1 MNGPGKTWLLVVAL
15 LLAAAVAYLSDPV
28 LSDPQRGPGPTR
40 TPNAVETP
48 ADTSASSTPP
58 VSATSTPPTA
68 TTTPAV
74 NSPPT
79 VDVMTFRGTP
89 FPDDKTFKVNISGS
103 RVSIRL
109 RGLDDDGNLDHL
121 AVVDEDDEEQGRA
134 DCGAAMGGECTLE
147 VTIPSPAEYDRA
159 FTYHGIAVDSEGA
172 VSEKS
177 IPIEVTSVWD
187 KGSYTTSSSP
197 RPPTPKPPRPR
208 PPRPPSTSD
217 SMAVTAGEAAVF
229 EHDSGAKIEIPE
241 GATVPISSDWVAGPE
256 LTGVTQT
263 TSDEM
268 VTISITEFD
277 TPVPNVLD
285 VDPAFDV
292 SIMDQDG
299 EDVVLQDSVT
309 VTLPFTMPEGKNA
322 ADVLVVH
329 WNEPL
334 ERWES
339 VDGGVVDET
348 EQTVT
353 VEMDHLS
360 GIGVTFFV
368 GPLQL
373 LALTT
378 ASAVESGTLYS
389 TYGEGFKRALTL
401 HGEVNVPI
409 FYGLGFEGGASL
421 ILDVDDI
428 LSLGDTKRKYT
439 GEGTGGFFTYGLNG
453 HLAGSFGD
461 VGTSGSL
468 QMTKSFTGKRG
479 ASRYNNDLSFDA
491 SISLLSV
498 SVPGGFLDA
507 EFLTFNENGNFNP
520 VDVQINLC
528 PECNYK
534 LDFQAGHGAVI
545 KVLDSTVNIAEGEF
559 NTNFEDVLRDLAE
572 NRCGQSRCQMSW
584 SELIEQ
590 FLRFMVSGM
599 VGLYSLGE
607 KVGLLYDY
615 TDYEHISPADA
626 ADIGYGYINNIEGF
640 GGGHDVNGDG
650 VGDMVFPS
658 DQTGGVPLRILTT
671 GDRSEQKR
679 HFLEVTEITDGWGIE
694 FDPSGTPSDL
704 NAASST
710 PSEGA
715 LVRVDFDAPALSLNE
730 VHWLVTTTEDAPDAG
745 QITLRLVNNRTG
757 LADVQLDLADT
768 TLWKDKQLSDLSIE
782 LEVDPDPARTDEP
795 VTYTVTVQNKGPD
808 RADDVKLTMKSI
820 SSLGLSLQQADLSGS
835 SLSCGRP
842 DSIGDLVCNL
852 GNIDSEQT
860 ATATLEFALKP
871 TFPTGTPFTTAFAVT
886 QRQGGSPLP
895 REELVPSDNSTS
907 VTALTTS
914 DRNALIALYN
924 ATGGQ
929 NWRNNANWLSEEP
942 LDAWEGVTTDDR
954 GRVIQLHLVEQRLNG
969 QLPYEIG
976 DLSRL
981 KWLNIARNPNLT
993 GDIPPEMAQLTELE
1007 VLYLWENDL
1016 TGPVPTWMGDLS
1028 ELQQLSLGHNRL
1040 SGPIPLELG
1049 RLTKLDTLYL
1059 AGNDLTGGIPYSL
1072 SDLPS
1077 LTRLFL
1083 YDNNLGGSIPSVLG
1097 NLEMLEYLH
1106 LRGNSI
1112 TGCVPLGLINVLDS
1126 DIDQLGLTDCEA
1138 SGRRNSAKELVL
1150 TPSID
1155 IPGGLWSDGTTLWV
1169 SDWVDDRIYAYDLA
1183 TRQRDSTK
1191 DFDTLEAAGNTG
1203 PQGIWSDGTTMW
1215 VADDG
1220 DDKLYAYSL
1229 ATKARDSAK
1238 DFDSLVAAGYTIPRG
1253 NTSPRGIW
1261 SDGATMWVADD
1272 GDDKLYAY
1280 NLATKARDSA
1290 KDFDT
1295 LVAAGNSRPRGIW
1308 SDGTTMWVVNNNSL
1322 YPTIVRKIFA
1332 YDLATRQRD
1341 STKDFDT
1348 LDAAGNT
1355 DPQGIWSD
1363 GTTMWVADRVDDRIY
1378 AYDLATRQRDS
1389 TKDFDTLEAAGNTD
1403 PQGIWSD
1410 GTTMWVADDGDRKIY
1425 AYSLATGGRDTSKDI
1440 DSLVAAGNTSP
1451 RGIWS
1456 DGTTMWVANYLDK
1469 LYAYDMATRE
1479 RDSSKDLDIQDRA
1492 TGLWSDGTTMWV
1504 ANDHDETISAYSL
1517 TTGNRVAYREFD
1529 TLIFDTL
1536 IIGGV
1541 ISIYSRQRG
1550 IWSDGL
1556 TMWVTHS
1563 GTGKI
1568 YAYNM
1573 TSGKRDTSKDFDS
1586 LEAVGNNSPVGIWSD
1601 GTTMWVADPSD
1612 EKIYAYNL
1620 ATEGLPVCGTTTCVP
1635 FGWNPEKDFN
1645 LIPSLDSSDGIWANE
1660 TTMWV
1665 SDREDDKIYAYN
1677 ISTGRRDAAK
1687 DFNSLIDSGNFN
1699 SGGIWSDGTT
1709 MWVADRGHNKLYA
1722 YNLTTKQRDTTKDF
1736 DSLVNVDDISHY
1748 FSPYDIW
1755 SDGTTM
1761 WVNEGVILAYNLA
1774 TRQRDT
1780 TKDFDTQTLV
1790 DAGNTDPTSIWSDG
1804 TTMWVLDI
1812 VDSKIY
1818 AYNLSTRQRD
1828 ASKDFDTIPEDD
1840 PTPYSI
1846 WSDGTTLWVAN
1857 QLIFGAY
1864 NLATKEREEDKDL
1877 DIVVD
1882 TDPDAPYYIWTNGT
1896 TMWVADPI
1904 DDKLYAYVLA
1914 TRVRD
1919 VAKDIDLSLIG
1930 QGAGANGIWSD
1941 DNTMWVVAPR
1951 DSIYAYDLD
1960 TGERDDTKDFD
1971 LTGVAD
1977 GLPRGIWSDG
1987 TTMWVADGA
1996 LYAYN
2001 LSTRQRDSAKDFNT
2015 LRDARN
2021 ASPRGI
2027 WSDGTT
2033 MWVANLTLGHMKI
2046 FAYDMVTKQWDSTKD
2061 FNTLDIYG
2069 NSRPQGITSDGTTM
2083 WVTQFDDHKI
2093 YAYNMPP

>member
-1 MNGPGKTWLLVVAL
+1 MNRLGKNTLILIAL
-15 LLAAAVAYLSDPV
+15 LLAAVVAYFSDPV
-28 LSDPQRGPGPTR
+28 LSDPSLGTEIVAPST
-40 TPNAVETP
+40 V
-48 ADTSASSTPP
+48 SSNTTATTTQAT
-58 VSATSTPPTA
+58 ATSTPPTA
-68 TTTPAV
+68 TTTPAA
-74 NSPPT
+74 NIPPT
-79 VDVMTFRGTP
+79 VDVMTFRGDP
-89 FPDDKTFKVNISGS
+89 FPDDQTFKINISGS

-121 AVVDEDDEEQGRA
+121 AIVDEDDEIQGRA

-147 VTIPSPAEYDRA
+147 VTIPSPSEYDRA

-172 VSEKS
+172 TSEKS

-187 KGSYTTSSSP
+187 KGGYTISSSP
-197 RPPTPKPPRPR
+197 RPPTPPPPRPR
-208 PPRPPSTSD
+208 PPSPPPTSD

-241 GATVPISSDWVAGPE
+241 GATVPVPSDWVAGPE

-292 SIMDQDG
+292 SIVDQDG

-309 VTLPFTMPEGKNA
+309 VTLPFTMLEDKNA

-373 LALTT
+373 LAMTT

-453 HLAGSFGD
+453 HLAGSLGD
-461 VGTSGSL
+461 VGASGSL

-498 SVPGGFLDA
+498 SVPGGFLEG

-615 TDYEHISPADA
+615 TDYEHISPEEA
-626 ADIGYGYINNIEGF
+626 ADIGYGYINNVEGF
-640 GGGHDVNGDG
+640 GGGYDVNGDG

-782 LEVDPDPARTDEP
+782 AEIDPDPARTDEP

-852 GNIDSEQT
+852 GNIDSEGT

-871 TFPTGTPFTTAFAVT
+871 TFPTGTPFTTAFAVI

-895 REELVPSDNSTS
+895 REELVPSNNSTS
-907 VTALTTS
+907 TTALTVS

-969 QLPYEIG
+969 QLPAELG
-976 DLSRL
+976 DLTRL

-1016 TGPVPTWMGDLS
+1016 TGPVPTWLGGLI

-1040 SGPIPLELG
+1040 TGPIPGEMRNLIRLE
-1049 RLTKLDTLYL
+1049 TLYL
-1059 AGNDLTGGIPYSL
+1059 AGNELTGVIPEWMGEL
-1072 SDLPS
+1072 SS

-1083 YDNNLGGSIPSVLG
+1083 HDNRLSGRLPGSLVNLQQ
-1097 NLEMLEYLH
+1097 LEYLY
-1106 LRGNSI
+1106 LKDNQFS
-1112 TGCVPLGLINVLDS
+1112 GCMPPELEVVLDN
-1126 DIDQLGLTDCEA
+1126 DLGQLGLGYCGTSAE
-1138 SGRRNSAKELVL
+1138 RVPAKEINFRHGSNASSHF
-1150 TPSID
+1150 PFPRD
-1155 IPGGLWSDGTTLWV
+1155 IWSDGTTMWV
-1169 SDWVDDRIYAYDLA
+1169 PDPGDDWVYAYDLA
-1183 TRQRDSTK
+1183 TGRRDYARDLQTDS
-1191 DFDTLEAAGNTG
+1191 GQ
-1203 PQGIWSDGTTMW
+1203 QGIWSDGTTMW
-1215 VADDG
+1215 VAVSSYLGRKIYAYNLMTKQHDPGKDFDTLVAAGNTYPISIWSDG
-1220 DDKLYAYSL
+1220 TTMWVADRFDRKIYAYDLATKQQDAAKDFDTLIAAGNTGPTGIWSDGTTMWVADGIDDKLYAYNLSTKQRDAAKDFDTLIAAGNTGPTGIWSDGTTMWVADTFDRKIYAYDL
-1229 ATKARDSAK
+1229 ATKQQNSARGFDSHRAGTDKYPNAIWSDGTTVWVSDRTDDELLAFDLMTGQRDSAKDFGTLRVAGNTSPMSIWSDSTTMWVSDGIDDKLYAYNLSTKQRDAAKDFDTLIAAGNTGPTGIWSDGTTMWVVDGIFSKIFAYELSTKARDSAK
-1238 DFDSLVAAGYTIPRG
+1238 DFDTLAVAG
-1253 NTSPRGIW
+1253 NTFATGLWADGTTMWVTDRVDAKLYAYNLSTKQRDLAKDFDTLIAGRSHSPFDIW
-1261 SDGATMWVADD
+1261 SDGTTMWVLGNHRDFGYLFAYELSTKARDSAKDSNIRIAAGTTYPAGHWSD
-1272 GDDKLYAY
+1272 GTTMWVVGSIFSKIFAYELSTKARDAAKDFDTLIAAGNTQPSSIWSDGTTMWIPDSNDAKLYAYDLSTKARDSAKDFDTLIAAGNTQPGSIWSDGTTMWVTDSNDDKLYAY
-1280 NLATKARDSA
+1280 DLATKARDSA

-1295 LVAAGNSRPRGIW
+1295 LINAGNNSPSGIWSDATTMWVSDWNDYKVYAYNLSTKARDAERDFNMLAANGNSSPGQIWSDGTTMWVLDRRDGKLYAYDLSTRQSDSTKDFLFRGSTSREIIGPTGIW
-1308 SDGTTMWVVNNNSL
+1308 SDGTTMWVTDSNKL
-1322 YPTIVRKIFA
+1322 YAF
-1332 YDLATRQRD
+1332 DLETRRRD
-1341 STKDFDT
+1341 SAKDFDT
-1348 LDAAGNT
+1348 LAVAGNT
-1355 DPQGIWSD
+1355 FASGVWSDGTTMWVRDEYDGKLYAYNLATKQHDPTKDFNTLVSAIDSTLFELHGYAGAGIWSD
-1363 GTTMWVADRVDDRIY
+1363 GTTMWVASNDDDKLYAYNLATKQHDPTKDFNTLVSAGNIHPVGIWSDGVTMWVADKTRRIY
-1378 AYDLATRQRDS
+1378 AYTLANKQRDPS
-1389 TKDFDTLEAAGNTD
+1389 KDIDTLFDTRNYVPTC
-1403 PQGIWSD
+1403 IWSD
-1410 GTTMWVADDGDRKIY
+1410 GTTMWVVDQAR
-1425 AYSLATGGRDTSKDI
+1425 
-1440 DSLVAAGNTSP
+1440 
-1451 RGIWS
+1451 
-1456 DGTTMWVANYLDK
+1456 
-1469 LYAYDMATRE
+1469 
-1479 RDSSKDLDIQDRA
+1479 
-1492 TGLWSDGTTMWV
+1492 
-1504 ANDHDETISAYSL
+1504 
-1517 TTGNRVAYREFD
+1517 
-1529 TLIFDTL
+1529 
-1536 IIGGV
+1536 
-1541 ISIYSRQRG
+1541 RQ
-1550 IWSDGL
+1550 L
-1556 TMWVTHS
+1556 
-1563 GTGKI
+1563 
-1568 YAYNM
+1568 
-1573 TSGKRDTSKDFDS
+1573 F
-1586 LEAVGNNSPVGIWSD
+1586 
-1601 GTTMWVADPSD
+1601 
-1612 EKIYAYNL
+1612 AYNL
-1620 ATEGLPVCGTTTCVP
+1620 P
-1635 FGWNPEKDFN
+1635 N
-1645 LIPSLDSSDGIWANE
+1645 
-1660 TTMWV
+1660 
-1665 SDREDDKIYAYN
+1665 
-1677 ISTGRRDAAK
+1677 
-1687 DFNSLIDSGNFN
+1687 
-1699 SGGIWSDGTT
+1699 
-1709 MWVADRGHNKLYA
+1709 
-1722 YNLTTKQRDTTKDF
+1722 
-1736 DSLVNVDDISHY
+1736 
-1748 FSPYDIW
+1748 
-1755 SDGTTM
+1755 
-1761 WVNEGVILAYNLA
+1761 
-1774 TRQRDT
+1774 
-1780 TKDFDTQTLV
+1780 
-1790 DAGNTDPTSIWSDG
+1790 
-1804 TTMWVLDI
+1804 
-1812 VDSKIY
+1812 
-1818 AYNLSTRQRD
+1818 
-1828 ASKDFDTIPEDD
+1828 
-1840 PTPYSI
+1840 
-1846 WSDGTTLWVAN
+1846 
-1857 QLIFGAY
+1857 
-1864 NLATKEREEDKDL
+1864 
-1877 DIVVD
+1877 
-1882 TDPDAPYYIWTNGT
+1882 
-1896 TMWVADPI
+1896 
-1904 DDKLYAYVLA
+1904 
-1914 TRVRD
+1914 
-1919 VAKDIDLSLIG
+1919 
-1930 QGAGANGIWSD
+1930 
-1941 DNTMWVVAPR
+1941 
-1951 DSIYAYDLD
+1951 
-1960 TGERDDTKDFD
+1960 
-1971 LTGVAD
+1971 
-1977 GLPRGIWSDG
+1977 
-1987 TTMWVADGA
+1987 
-1996 LYAYN
+1996 
-2001 LSTRQRDSAKDFNT
+2001 
-2015 LRDARN
+2015 
-2021 ASPRGI
+2021 
-2027 WSDGTT
+2027 
-2033 MWVANLTLGHMKI
+2033 
-2046 FAYDMVTKQWDSTKD
+2046 
-2061 FNTLDIYG
+2061 
-2069 NSRPQGITSDGTTM
+2069 
-2083 WVTQFDDHKI
+2083 
-2093 YAYNMPP
+2093 

>member
-1 MNGPGKTWLLVVAL
+1 MNRSGKISLPMFAL

-28 LSDPQRGPGPTR
+28 LSDPQRGPEPTQ
-40 TPNAVETP
+40 TPTAVEAPT
-48 ADTSASSTPP
+48 DTSATSTPP
-58 VSATSTPPTA
+58 VSSTSTPPTA

-74 NSPPT
+74 NAPPT
-79 VDVMTFRGTP
+79 IQVMTYSGRP
-89 FPDDKTFKVNISGS
+89 FPDDQTYKVNISGS

-109 RGLDDDGNLDHL
+109 RGLDDDGNLDYL
-121 AVVDEDDEEQGRA
+121 AVVNEDDEIQGRA
-134 DCGAAMGGECTLE
+134 DCDATMGSECTLE
-147 VTIPSPAEYDRA
+147 VTIPSPTEYDRA
-159 FTYHGIAVDSEGA
+159 FRYYGIAVDSEGA
-172 VSEKS
+172 ISEKS
-177 IPIEVTSVWD
+177 TRIEITSVWD
-187 KGSYTTSSSP
+187 KGGYASSPSP
-197 RPPTPKPPRPR
+197 RPPTPPPPRPR
-208 PPRPPSTSD
+208 PPSPPPPSD
-217 SMAVTAGEAAVF
+217 SMTVTAGDAAVF
-229 EHDSGAKIEIPE
+229 EHDSGARIEIPE
-241 GATVPISSDWVAGPE
+241 GGTVPVPLDWVAGPE
-256 LTGVTQT
+256 LTGTTQMA
-263 TSDEM
+263 SDVM
-268 VTISITEFD
+268 VTVSITEFD

-285 VDPAFDV
+285 VDPAFDI
-292 SIMDQDG
+292 SIVDQDG
-299 EDVVLQDSVT
+299 EDVVLREPVT

-378 ASAVESGTLYS
+378 ASAVESGSLHS
-389 TYGEGFKRALTL
+389 TYDEGFKRALTL

-409 FYGLGFEGGASL
+409 FYGLGFEGGVSL

-439 GEGTGGFFTYGLNG
+439 KEGEGGFFTYGLNG
-453 HLAGSFGD
+453 HLAGSLGD
-461 VGTSGSL
+461 VGASGSL

-498 SVPGGFLDA
+498 SVPGGFLEG

-534 LDFQAGHGAVI
+534 LDFQAGHGAI
-545 KVLDSTVNIAEGEF
+545 FKVLASTVNIAEGEF

-572 NRCGQSRCQMSW
+572 NRCGQSRCQMTW
-584 SELIEQ
+584 SELVEQ
-590 FLRFMVSGM
+590 FLRFMVSGL

-615 TDYEHISPADA
+615 TDFEHVSPQDA

-650 VGDMVFPS
+650 RGDMVFPS
-658 DQTGGVPLRILTT
+658 DQTGGVPLRVLTT

-679 HFLEVTEITDGWGIE
+679 HFLEVTEITEGWSIE

-730 VHWLVTTTEDAPDAG
+730 VHWLVTTATTAPDAG
-745 QITLRLVNNRTG
+745 RVTLLLGNNHSFFG
-757 LADVQLDLADT
+757 VDLEDEELDEVLGY
-768 TLWKDKQLSDLSIE
+768 TLWKDKQLSDLSVE
-782 LEVDPDPARTDEP
+782 AEVDPDPVRTDELL
-795 VTYTVTVQNKGPD
+795 TYTVTVQNEGPN
-808 RADDVKLTMKSI
+808 RADDVKLTTKSI
-820 SSLGLSLQQADLSGS
+820 SSLGLSLQQADLSGN
-835 SLSCGRP
+835 SLSCSRP

-852 GNIDSEQT
+852 GNIDAEGI

-871 TFPTGTPFTTAFAVT
+871 TFPAGTPFTTNFIVT

-895 REELVPSDNSTS
+895 REELTPRDNSTS

-929 NWRNNANWLSEEP
+929 NWRNNANWPSEEP

-954 GRVIQLHLVEQRLNG
+954 GRVIQLHLVEQLLNG
-969 QLPYEIG
+969 QLPADLG
-976 DLSRL
+976 DLTRL

-993 GDIPPEMAQLTELE
+993 GNIPPEMAQLTELE

-1016 TGPVPTWMGDLS
+1016 TGPVPTWLGGLI

-1040 SGPIPLELG
+1040 SGSIPLELG

-1126 DIDQLGLTDCEA
+1126 DIDQLGLADCEA
-1138 SGRRNSAKELVL
+1138 SGRRNPAKELVL

-1155 IPGGLWSDGTTLWV
+1155 APAGL
-1169 SDWVDDRIYAYDLA
+1169 
-1183 TRQRDSTK
+1183 
-1191 DFDTLEAAGNTG
+1191 
-1203 PQGIWSDGTTMW
+1203 WSDGTTMW

-1220 DDKLYAYSL
+1220 DDKLYAYDL

-1238 DFDSLVAAGYTIPRG
+1238 DFDTLEATG
-1253 NTSPRGIW
+1253 NTGPQGIW
-1261 SDGATMWVADD
+1261 SDGTTMWVADN

-1295 LVAAGNSRPRGIW
+1295 LEAAGNSRPRGIWSDGTTMWVADNGDDKLYAYNLATKARDSAKDFDTLEAAGNSRPRGIW
-1308 SDGTTMWVVNNNSL
+1308 SDGTTMWVVNNNNS
-1322 YPTIVRKIFA
+1322 YPAVRKIFA
-1332 YDLATRQRD
+1332 YSMVTRARD
-1341 STKDFDT
+1341 STKDFNS
-1348 LDAAGNT
+1348 LEAARNFSPHGIWSDGTTMWVVNQSYSDPGLRKLFAYGLVT
-1355 DPQGIWSD
+1355 RERDSAKDIDVLGPEDNSEPQGIWSD
-1363 GTTMWVADRVDDRIY
+1363 GTTMWVADG
-1378 AYDLATRQRDS
+1378 L
-1389 TKDFDTLEAAGNTD
+1389 
-1403 PQGIWSD
+1403 
-1410 GTTMWVADDGDRKIY
+1410 DRKLY

-1440 DSLVAAGNTSP
+1440 DSLVAAGNTLP

-1456 DGTTMWVANYLDK
+1456 DGTTMWVANYFDK

-1479 RDSSKDLDIQDRA
+1479 RDSSKDLDIRGRS

-1504 ANDHDETISAYSL
+1504 ANDYDETISAYNL
-1517 TTGNRVAYREFD
+1517 ATGNRVAYREFD
-1529 TLIFDTL
+1529 TLIFDDVF
-1536 IIGGV
+1536 GV
-1541 ISIYSRQRG
+1541 YSRQRG

-1573 TSGKRDTSKDFDS
+1573 TSGKRDTSKELNS

-1601 GTTMWVADPSD
+1601 GTTMWVCRS
-1612 EKIYAYNL
+1612 
-1620 ATEGLPVCGTTTCVP
+1620 
-1635 FGWNPEKDFN
+1635 F
-1645 LIPSLDSSDGIWANE
+1645 
-1660 TTMWV
+1660 
-1665 SDREDDKIYAYN
+1665 
-1677 ISTGRRDAAK
+1677 
-1687 DFNSLIDSGNFN
+1687 
-1699 SGGIWSDGTT
+1699 
-1709 MWVADRGHNKLYA
+1709 
-1722 YNLTTKQRDTTKDF
+1722 
-1736 DSLVNVDDISHY
+1736 
-1748 FSPYDIW
+1748 
-1755 SDGTTM
+1755 
-1761 WVNEGVILAYNLA
+1761 
-1774 TRQRDT
+1774 
-1780 TKDFDTQTLV
+1780 
-1790 DAGNTDPTSIWSDG
+1790 
-1804 TTMWVLDI
+1804 
-1812 VDSKIY
+1812 
-1818 AYNLSTRQRD
+1818 
-1828 ASKDFDTIPEDD
+1828 
-1840 PTPYSI
+1840 
-1846 WSDGTTLWVAN
+1846 
-1857 QLIFGAY
+1857 
-1864 NLATKEREEDKDL
+1864 
-1877 DIVVD
+1877 
-1882 TDPDAPYYIWTNGT
+1882 
-1896 TMWVADPI
+1896 
-1904 DDKLYAYVLA
+1904 
-1914 TRVRD
+1914 
-1919 VAKDIDLSLIG
+1919 
-1930 QGAGANGIWSD
+1930 
-1941 DNTMWVVAPR
+1941 
-1951 DSIYAYDLD
+1951 
-1960 TGERDDTKDFD
+1960 
-1971 LTGVAD
+1971 
-1977 GLPRGIWSDG
+1977 
-1987 TTMWVADGA
+1987 
-1996 LYAYN
+1996 
-2001 LSTRQRDSAKDFNT
+2001 
-2015 LRDARN
+2015 
-2021 ASPRGI
+2021 
-2027 WSDGTT
+2027 
-2033 MWVANLTLGHMKI
+2033 
-2046 FAYDMVTKQWDSTKD
+2046 
-2061 FNTLDIYG
+2061 
-2069 NSRPQGITSDGTTM
+2069 
-2083 WVTQFDDHKI
+2083 
-2093 YAYNMPP
+2093 

>member
-1 MNGPGKTWLLVVAL
+1 MNRLGKNTLILIAL
-15 LLAAAVAYLSDPV
+15 LLAAVVAYFSDPV
-28 LSDPQRGPGPTR
+28 LSDPSLGTEIVAPST
-40 TPNAVETP
+40 V
-48 ADTSASSTPP
+48 SSNTTATTTQAT
-58 VSATSTPPTA
+58 ATSTPPTA
-68 TTTPAV
+68 TTTPAA
-74 NSPPT
+74 NIPPT
-79 VDVMTFRGTP
+79 VDVMTFRGDP
-89 FPDDKTFKVNISGS
+89 FPDDHTHKINISGS

-109 RGLDDDGNLDHL
+109 RGLDDDGNLDYL
-121 AVVDEDDEEQGRA
+121 AILDEDNEEQGRSEC
-134 DCGAAMGGECTLE
+134 DSTMGSECILE
-147 VTIPSPAEYDRA
+147 VTIPSPAEYERA
-159 FTYHGIAVDSEGA
+159 FPYFGIAVDSEGA

-197 RPPTPKPPRPR
+197 RPPTPPPSRPR
-208 PPRPPSTSD
+208 PPSPPPTSD

-241 GATVPISSDWVAGPE
+241 GATVPVSSDWVAGPE

-292 SIMDQDG
+292 SIVDQDG

-309 VTLPFTMPEGKNA
+309 VTLPFTMPEDKNA

-373 LALTT
+373 LAMTT

-453 HLAGSFGD
+453 HLAGSLGD
-461 VGTSGSL
+461 VGASGSL

-498 SVPGGFLDA
+498 SVPGGFLEG

-615 TDYEHISPADA
+615 TDYEHISPEEA
-626 ADIGYGYINNIEGF
+626 ADIGYGYINNVEGF
-640 GGGHDVNGDG
+640 GGGYDVNGDG

-782 LEVDPDPARTDEP
+782 AEIAPDPARTDEP

-820 SSLGLSLQQADLSGS
+820 SSLGLSLQQGDLSGS
-835 SLSCGRP
+835 SLSCRRP
-842 DSIGDLVCNL
+842 DSMGDLVCNL
-852 GNIDSEQT
+852 GNIDSEGT

-895 REELVPSDNSTS
+895 REELVPSNNSTS
-907 VTALTTS
+907 TTALTAS

-942 LDAWEGVTTDDR
+942 LGDWEGVTTDDR
-954 GRVIQLHLVEQRLNG
+954 GRVIQLHLVEQQLNG
-969 QLPYEIG
+969 SLPFEMG
-976 DLSRL
+976 DLTEL
-981 KWLNIARNPNLT
+981 KWLSIARNPNLT
-993 GDIPPEMAQLTELE
+993 GAIPPEMAGLTKLE

-1016 TGPVPTWMGDLS
+1016 TGPVPTWLGGLI

-1040 SGPIPLELG
+1040 SGPIPAEL
-1049 RLTKLDTLYL
+1049 RSLVSLDTLYL
-1059 AGNDLTGGIPYSL
+1059 AGNELTGTIPEWMGEL
-1072 SDLPS
+1072 SS

-1083 YDNNLGGSIPSVLG
+1083 HDNRLSGRLPGSLVNLQQ
-1097 NLEMLEYLH
+1097 LEYLY
-1106 LRGNSI
+1106 LKDNQFS
-1112 TGCVPLGLINVLDS
+1112 GCMPPELEVVLDN
-1126 DIDQLGLTDCEA
+1126 DLGQLGLGYCGTSAE
-1138 SGRRNSAKELVL
+1138 RVPAKEITFRHGSNASSHFAL
-1150 TPSID
+1150 PGD
-1155 IPGGLWSDGTTLWV
+1155 IWSDGTTMWV
-1169 SDWVDDRIYAYDLA
+1169 ADQRDDWVYAYDMA
-1183 TRQRDSTK
+1183 TGRRDYARDLQTYS
-1191 DFDTLEAAGNTG
+1191 GQ
-1203 PQGIWSDGTTMW
+1203 QGIWSDGTTMW
-1215 VADDG
+1215 VAVSSY
-1220 DDKLYAYSL
+1220 L
-1229 ATKARDSAK
+1229 
-1238 DFDSLVAAGYTIPRG
+1238 
-1253 NTSPRGIW
+1253 
-1261 SDGATMWVADD
+1261 
-1272 GDDKLYAY
+1272 
-1280 NLATKARDSA
+1280 
-1290 KDFDT
+1290 
-1295 LVAAGNSRPRGIW
+1295 
-1308 SDGTTMWVVNNNSL
+1308 
-1322 YPTIVRKIFA
+1322 
-1332 YDLATRQRD
+1332 
-1341 STKDFDT
+1341 
-1348 LDAAGNT
+1348 
-1355 DPQGIWSD
+1355 
-1363 GTTMWVADRVDDRIY
+1363 
-1378 AYDLATRQRDS
+1378 
-1389 TKDFDTLEAAGNTD
+1389 
-1403 PQGIWSD
+1403 
-1410 GTTMWVADDGDRKIY
+1410 
-1425 AYSLATGGRDTSKDI
+1425 GR
-1440 DSLVAAGNTSP
+1440 
-1451 RGIWS
+1451 
-1456 DGTTMWVANYLDK
+1456 
-1469 LYAYDMATRE
+1469 
-1479 RDSSKDLDIQDRA
+1479 
-1492 TGLWSDGTTMWV
+1492 
-1504 ANDHDETISAYSL
+1504 
-1517 TTGNRVAYREFD
+1517 
-1529 TLIFDTL
+1529 
-1536 IIGGV
+1536 
-1541 ISIYSRQRG
+1541 
-1550 IWSDGL
+1550 
-1556 TMWVTHS
+1556 
-1563 GTGKI
+1563 
-1568 YAYNM
+1568 
-1573 TSGKRDTSKDFDS
+1573 
-1586 LEAVGNNSPVGIWSD
+1586 
-1601 GTTMWVADPSD
+1601 
-1612 EKIYAYNL
+1612 KIYAYNL
-1620 ATEGLPVCGTTTCVP
+1620 MTKQHDPG
-1635 FGWNPEKDFN
+1635 KDFDTS
-1645 LIPSLDSSDGIWANE
+1645 ISPLD
-1660 TTMWV
+1660 
-1665 SDREDDKIYAYN
+1665 
-1677 ISTGRRDAAK
+1677 
-1687 DFNSLIDSGNFN
+1687 
-1699 SGGIWSDGTT
+1699 IWSDGTT
-1709 MWVADRGHNKLYA
+1709 MWVADRGDAKIYA
-1722 YNLTTKQRDTTKDF
+1722 YDLVTKQRDAAKDF
-1736 DSLVNVDDISHY
+1736 DTLIAAGNTYPIS
-1748 FSPYDIW
+1748 IW

-1761 WVNEGVILAYNLA
+1761 WVADPLDRKIYAYNLA
-1774 TRQRDT
+1774 TKQQDSA
-1780 TKDFDTQTLV
+1780 KDFDTLIA
-1790 DAGNTDPTSIWSDG
+1790 AGNTGTTSIWSDG
-1804 TTMWVLDI
+1804 TTMWVADVLDL
-1812 VDSKIY
+1812 KIY
-1818 AYNLSTRQRD
+1818 AYNLATKQQDSARDFDTHRAGTDKYPNAIWSDGTTVWVSDRTDDELLAFDLTTGQRD
-1828 ASKDFDTIPEDD
+1828 SAKDFGTLRVAGNTGPTGIWSNGTTMWVSDGPDRKLYAYDLATKQRDSAKDFDTPINANS
-1840 PTPYSI
+1840 PTGIWSDGTTMWVVTGGGTDKLYAYDLSTKQRDAAKDFDTLRVAGNTSPMGIWSDGTTMWVTDRVDAKLYAYNLSTKQRDLAKDFDTSISPLDIWSDGTTMWVLGNHRDFGYLFAYELSTKARDSAKDSNIRIAAGTTYPAGHWSDGTTMWVLDSIFSKIFAYELSTKARDSAKDFDTLIAAGNISPGSI
-1846 WSDGTTLWVAN
+1846 WSDGTT
-1857 QLIFGAY
+1857 
-1864 NLATKEREEDKDL
+1864 
-1877 DIVVD
+1877 
-1882 TDPDAPYYIWTNGT
+1882 
-1896 TMWVADPI
+1896 MWVTDRV
-1904 DDKLYAYVLA
+1904 DDKLYAYNLSTKA
-1914 TRVRD
+1914 RD
-1919 VAKDIDLSLIG
+1919 SAKDFDTLIA
-1930 QGAGANGIWSD
+1930 AGNTYPGSIWSD
-1941 DNTMWVVAPR
+1941 GTTMWVT
-1951 DSIYAYDLD
+1951 DSNDDKLYAYDLATKQHD
-1960 TGERDDTKDFD
+1960 PGEDFD
-1971 LTGVAD
+1971 TLVAAGNTG
-1977 GLPRGIWSDG
+1977 PTGIWSDG
-1987 TTMWVADGA
+1987 TTMWVADWNDYKV
-1996 LYAYN
+1996 YAYN
-2001 LSTRQRDSAKDFNT
+2001 LSTKARDAERDFNMLAANGNSAPSRMWSDGTTMWVADGRDGKLYAYDLSTRQSDSTKDFLFRGSTSREIIGPTGIWSDGTTMWVTDSNDDKLYAFNLSTRRRDSTKDFDTLAAAGNTFASGIWSDGTTMWVRDEYDGKLFAYTVETKQRDSSKDFNT
-2015 LRDARN
+2015 LIAAIDPDLFDLLGFEYWGA
-2021 ASPRGI
+2021 GI

-2033 MWVANLTLGHMKI
+2033 MWVASNDDDKLYAYNL
-2046 FAYDMVTKQWDSTKD
+2046 ATKQHDPTKD
-2061 FNTLDIYG
+2061 FDTLIAAGNTHPVGIWSDGVTMWVADKTRRIYAYTLANKQRDPSKDIDTLVDTRNYV
-2069 NSRPQGITSDGTTM
+2069 PTCIWSDGTTM
-2083 WVTQFDDHKI
+2083 WVVDQARRQLF
-2093 YAYNMPP
+2093 AYNLPN

>member
-1 MNGPGKTWLLVVAL
+1 M
-15 LLAAAVAYLSDPV
+15 
-28 LSDPQRGPGPTR
+28 
-40 TPNAVETP
+40 
-48 ADTSASSTPP
+48 
-58 VSATSTPPTA
+58 
-68 TTTPAV
+68 
-74 NSPPT
+74 
-79 VDVMTFRGTP
+79 
-89 FPDDKTFKVNISGS
+89 
-103 RVSIRL
+103 
-109 RGLDDDGNLDHL
+109 
-121 AVVDEDDEEQGRA
+121 
-134 DCGAAMGGECTLE
+134 
-147 VTIPSPAEYDRA
+147 
-159 FTYHGIAVDSEGA
+159 
-172 VSEKS
+172 
-177 IPIEVTSVWD
+177 
-187 KGSYTTSSSP
+187 
-197 RPPTPKPPRPR
+197 
-208 PPRPPSTSD
+208 
-217 SMAVTAGEAAVF
+217 
-229 EHDSGAKIEIPE
+229 
-241 GATVPISSDWVAGPE
+241 
-256 LTGVTQT
+256 
-263 TSDEM
+263 
-268 VTISITEFD
+268 
-277 TPVPNVLD
+277 
-285 VDPAFDV
+285 
-292 SIMDQDG
+292 
-299 EDVVLQDSVT
+299 
-309 VTLPFTMPEGKNA
+309 
-322 ADVLVVH
+322 
-329 WNEPL
+329 
-334 ERWES
+334 
-339 VDGGVVDET
+339 DGGVVDET

-373 LALTT
+373 LAMTT

-461 VGTSGSL
+461 VGASGSL

-491 SISLLSV
+491 SLSLVSV
-498 SVPGGFLDA
+498 SVPHGFLDA

-615 TDYEHISPADA
+615 TDYEHISPVDA
-626 ADIGYGYINNIEGF
+626 ADIGYGYINKIEGF
-640 GGGHDVNGDG
+640 GGGYDVNGDG

-658 DQTGGVPLRILTT
+658 DQTGGVPLRVLTT

-679 HFLEVTEITDGWGIE
+679 HFLEVTEITDGWSIE
-694 FDPSGTPSDL
+694 FDAANTPSDL
-704 NAASST
+704 NASSST
-710 PSEGA
+710 PSAGA
-715 LVRVDFDAPALSLNE
+715 VARVDFDAPALSLNSI
-730 VHWLVTTTEDAPDAG
+730 HWLVTSTTTAPDAG
-745 QITLRLVNNRTG
+745 RITLRLGDNPSFLG
-757 LADVQLDLADT
+757 FDLEDVELDKVVSFA
-768 TLWKDKQLSDLSIE
+768 LWKDKQHSDLSIE
-782 LEVDPDPARTDEP
+782 AEIDPDPARTDEP

-820 SSLGLSLQQADLSGS
+820 SSLGLSLQQGDLSGS

-886 QRQGGSPLP
+886 QRQRQGGSPLP

-907 VTALTTS
+907 TTARTVS

-942 LDAWEGVTTDDR
+942 LGDWEGVTTDDR
-954 GRVIQLHLVEQRLNG
+954 GRVIQLHLVEQQLNG
-969 QLPYEIG
+969 SLPFEMG
-976 DLSRL
+976 DLTEL
-981 KWLNIARNPNLT
+981 KWLSIARNPNLT
-993 GDIPPEMAQLTELE
+993 GAIPPEMAGLTKLE

-1016 TGPVPTWMGDLS
+1016 TGPVPTWLGDLI

-1220 DDKLYAYSL
+1220 DAKLYAY
-1229 ATKARDSAK
+1229 D
-1238 DFDSLVAAGYTIPRG
+1238 
-1253 NTSPRGIW
+1253 
-1261 SDGATMWVADD
+1261 
-1272 GDDKLYAY
+1272 
-1280 NLATKARDSA
+1280 LATKARDSA

-1295 LVAAGNSRPRGIW
+1295 LEAAGNSHPVGIWSDDTTMWVADDGDAKLYAYDLATKARDSAKDFDTLEAAGNSHPVGIWSDGTTMWVADDGDAKLYAYDLATKARDSAKDFNSLEAARNFSPQGIW
-1308 SDGTTMWVVNNNSL
+1308 SDGTTMWVVNQSYSDPGL
-1322 YPTIVRKIFA
+1322 RKLFA
-1332 YDLATRQRD
+1332 YGLVTRERD
-1341 STKDFDT
+1341 STKDID
-1348 LDAAGNT
+1348 LLGPEDNS

-1363 GTTMWVADRVDDRIY
+1363 GTTMWVADG
-1378 AYDLATRQRDS
+1378 
-1389 TKDFDTLEAAGNTD
+1389 FH
-1403 PQGIWSD
+1403 
-1410 GTTMWVADDGDRKIY
+1410 RKIY
-1425 AYSLATGGRDTSKDI
+1425 AYTLATGGRDTSKDI
-1440 DSLVAAGNTSP
+1440 DSLVAAGNTLP

-1456 DGTTMWVANYLDK
+1456 DGTTMWVANYFDK

-1479 RDSSKDLDIQDRA
+1479 RDSSKDLDIRGRS

-1504 ANDHDETISAYSL
+1504 ANDYDETISAYSL
-1517 TTGNRVAYREFD
+1517 ATGNRVAYREFD
-1529 TLIFDTL
+1529 TLIIDDVL
-1536 IIGGV
+1536 G
-1541 ISIYSRQRG
+1541 IYSRQRG

-1645 LIPSLDSSDGIWANE
+1645 LIPSLDYPEGIYSDGTTLWVLDAVDDKIYAYDLATQVRDAAKDFDTLIDAGNNSPSGSWSDG

-1665 SDREDDKIYAYN
+1665 TDEADDKIYAYN
-1677 ISTGRRDAAK
+1677 LTTKQRDSTLDFDTTVNRDFYPTRIWSDGTTMWVIEAEGIIYAYNLATGARDSSK
-1687 DFNSLIDSGNFN
+1687 DFGTALIDAGNIRPTGLWSDGTTMWVGDFADLKIYAYDLATR
-1699 SGGIWSDGTT
+1699 SRDSTEDFDKIADGTGLSAIWSDGTT
-1709 MWVADRGHNKLYA
+1709 MWVADSSALHA
-1722 YNLTTKQRDTTKDF
+1722 YDM
-1736 DSLVNVDDISHY
+1736 V
-1748 FSPYDIW
+1748 
-1755 SDGTTM
+1755 
-1761 WVNEGVILAYNLA
+1761 
-1774 TRQRDT
+1774 
-1780 TKDFDTQTLV
+1780 
-1790 DAGNTDPTSIWSDG
+1790 
-1804 TTMWVLDI
+1804 
-1812 VDSKIY
+1812 
-1818 AYNLSTRQRD
+1818 
-1828 ASKDFDTIPEDD
+1828 
-1840 PTPYSI
+1840 
-1846 WSDGTTLWVAN
+1846 
-1857 QLIFGAY
+1857 
-1864 NLATKEREEDKDL
+1864 TKEPDPANDFNIL
-1877 DIVVD
+1877 ID
-1882 TDPDAPYYIWTNGT
+1882 TDPDAPYYIWTDGTTMWVSDPLDYKIYAYHLATMDRDETKDLDVSGAGFSSVPFGIWTNGT
-1896 TMWVADPI
+1896 TMWA
-1904 DDKLYAYVLA
+1904 
-1914 TRVRD
+1914 
-1919 VAKDIDLSLIG
+1919 
-1930 QGAGANGIWSD
+1930 
-1941 DNTMWVVAPR
+1941 VAPTD
-1951 DSIYAYDLD
+1951 DSIFAFDMA
-1960 TGERDDTKDFD
+1960 TGERTDAKDFD
-1971 LTGVAD
+1971 VTGVAD
-1977 GLPRGIWSDG
+1977 DFPAGIWSDG

-2001 LSTRQRDSAKDFNT
+2001 LATGQRDSAKDFNT
-2015 LRDARN
+2015 LRDAGNTR
-2021 ASPRGI
+2021 PRGI

-2033 MWVANLTLGHMKI
+2033 MWVANLALGRMKI

-2069 NSRPQGITSDGTTM
+2069 NNRPLGITSDGTTM
-2083 WVTQFDDHKI
+2083 WVTQFDDYKI